1 MALYGKKKV
10 TESVACDCSRRREE
24 ESRQRSS
31 ATNLDT
37 SSFTSE
43 EEEDPLRPI
52 HRFLTQSSPAGT
64 LACISLSDPQG
75 FIPGSGSTIFSG
87 RIQYGQIEKRGNFVV
102 RKAVG
107 DIIDLPVLKAF

>member
-1 MALYGKKKV
+1 MPLYGKEKV
-10 TESVACDCSRRREE
+10 TESVVCDCSRRREE

-52 HRFLTQSSPAGT
+52 HRFSTQSSPAGT
-64 LACISLSDPQG
+64 LAFMS
-75 FIPGSGSTIFSG
+75 SGSVRIHSRIRIYHFFG
-87 RIQYGQIEKRGNFVV
+87 RIQYGQIEKRGNFVG
-102 RKAVG
+102 RKK
-107 DIIDLPVLKAF
+107 PVDSSEAHK